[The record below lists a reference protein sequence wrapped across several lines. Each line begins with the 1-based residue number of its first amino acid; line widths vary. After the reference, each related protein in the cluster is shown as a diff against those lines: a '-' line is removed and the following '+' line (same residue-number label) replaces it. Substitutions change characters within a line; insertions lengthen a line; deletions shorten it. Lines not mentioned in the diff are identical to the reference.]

1 MNCTFEN
8 YVKRVSCNCYKVI
21 PLVFDNSLSYYET
34 ICGFAAKLNEI
45 INTVNNQGVTI
56 AEFTNMVNQ
65 AFNDYKTEINT
76 TIQNINNDFTEFTDN
91 ITRDFNLFK
100 EEVIAI
106 LHNITGIGKGIETGT
121 EYIVDNVTYT
131 AGTGAEIF
139 NTYEGAIANK
149 AAADYSHAEGSN
161 TAALATGS
169 HTEGLQT
176 IATGNGS
183 HAEGTGSKATA
194 QGSHAEN
201 AVNIASG
208 VNSHCGGNNSE
219 SGGVGSFVH
228 GNHCESNTNYQS
240 VFGQYNDSTVN
251 HPFVI
256 GNGAEGAAHN
266 AFSID
271 SNGLVYINGAATG
284 INIATMIVPITQTD
298 YDNLSVKNPTTLYV
312 IIPEVE

>member
-34 ICGFAAKLNEI
+34 ICGFAGKLNEI
-45 INTVNNQGVTI
+45 IDTVNNQGVTI
-56 AEFTNMVNQ
+56 AEFSEMINQ

-76 TIQNINNDFTEFTDN
+76 AIQELNT
-91 ITRDFNLFK
+91 DFNLFK

-106 LHNITGIGKGIETGT
+106 IHNITGIGKGIETGT

-139 NTYEGAIANK
+139 NTYEGEIANK
-149 AAADYSHAEGSN
+149 AAGDYSHAEGSN

-169 HTEGLQT
+169 HAEGLQT

-183 HAEGTGSKATA
+183 HVEGTGSKATA
-194 QGSHAEN
+194 QGAHAEN

-228 GNHCESNTNYQS
+228 GNHCESDTNYQT
-240 VFGQYNDSTVN
+240 VIGQYNDSAVN

-256 GNGAEGAAHN
+256 GNGAEGATHN

-271 SNGLVYINGAATG
+271 SNGLVYINGSATG
-284 INIATMIVPITQTD
+284 INIATMIIPITQTD
-298 YDNLSVKNPTTLYV
+298 YDNLAVKNPTTLYV
-312 IIPEVE
+312 IIPEPENEVI